1 MDIRSI
7 IDTDDAPP
15 PRKRSAPGSGIQ
27 DYRSRPAGYPN
38 PHEVQTPT
46 YQERRDGRPPQ
57 PSPLQTP
64 GHSDYGANG
73 PSHSAVRSPYQQ
85 TPPSGLNSGQYIPPQ
100 IPSQS
105 PVHGPQ
111 YSQRENNSSSSAPVN
126 RSFGPSTPLSQTP
139 TTSTPG
145 SAHGYS
151 NLGRPSSS
159 HSVPTPNSGQQ
170 PPSYFRDSPQATH
183 TQSRTLSQ
191 SQTGPQYMSQ
201 PSQPSTPLGPPSTFV
216 RSNFSLRRE
225 SPGSYNREQ
234 PLPGGTYAQPQ
245 AASPS
250 PATAGSPQSYGVR
263 HSQSMSHEP
272 INLHER
278 ERSLSVSP
286 KTRLP
291 SLPSLDSEMN
301 SADAGTWNEQ
311 VTPAKRKVEANSPDM
326 ASVREPTMNRKQSK
340 QSRMSSIGVN
350 GLLNAAPTIE
360 PPERVN
366 RHSQSETPLTLN
378 SERKS
383 TSFDYIPRTHTSS
396 ATLHAN
402 LLSVPQ
408 MPSNAKMSPSAKV
421 EASALINSPSKK
433 TKKRAHDHSPANDE
447 TKRSVDLEEIAP
459 PTNQDQI
466 PSQPAKKR
474 PRLGDSPSNPMPVS
488 IENNDASQSTSAPE
502 SIPEPKSTTEKK
514 QKPSRWKEIPIW
526 AHSVPRHNRHPNG
539 NPRRQAPRQAPIA
552 LAPAQSSGQPNS
564 MQGANGHSNQ
574 ANGVHVPVAQPT
586 LANTGPL
593 GPWEPSFL
601 NIIPA
606 EELVRIISD
615 WLFQNVV
622 QRDDVGVGPAGGG
635 TGGGAVLEIE
645 AKIGQLIDKNTN
657 DRLRLPVLNECVV
670 SHSDPNIRIAFKSSM
685 TEIQHK
691 AFNQFLNEAVR
702 QSKIRPTA
710 SPTSKPRIPMD
721 YKHTKETDTFY
732 DLTQAGALALPQ
744 SIASGLNIN
753 PRHANKSKVRITTDQ
768 KTGKVLA
775 KIIKARVADI
785 DIYSPRTLFDW
796 RISVNVEMDYKG
808 ETTDLVEP
816 QTRDGKQAD
825 RNKDRMSYKHLAY
838 QIDLTQV
845 TPAEGTSK
853 TEKEHELE
861 IEVSSE
867 EVRRQ
872 GQLLM
877 HGQVSQY
884 EDLIRGFV
892 DNVRVLARH
901 CQS

>member
-15 PRKRSAPGSGIQ
+15 PRKQSASGPINQ
-27 DYRSRPAGYPN
+27 DYRPRTTGYPN
-38 PHEVQTPT
+38 PREAQTPT

-64 GHSDYGANG
+64 GHSPNWANALQN
-73 PSHSAVRSPYQQ
+73 AVRSPYQQ
-85 TPPSGLNSGQYIPPQ
+85 TPPSGLKIGQYPPPQ

-111 YSQRENNSSSSAPVN
+111 YSQRDNYPSSSAPVN

-159 HSVPTPNSGQQ
+159 HSIPTPNSAQQ
-170 PPSYFRDSPQATH
+170 PPSYFRESPQASH
-183 TQSRTLSQ
+183 TQIRTLSQ
-191 SQTGPQYMSQ
+191 PQTGPQYM
-201 PSQPSTPLGPPSTFV
+201 SQPSTPLGPPSTLP
-216 RSNFSLRRE
+216 RSSFSLHRE
-225 SPGSYNREQ
+225 PSGTYNREQ
-234 PLPGGTYAQPQ
+234 NLPGGTYGQRK

-250 PATAGSPQSYGVR
+250 PVIAGSPKSYGVR
-263 HSQSMSHEP
+263 HSQSMSHES
-272 INLHER
+272 INLRER

-291 SLPSLDSEMN
+291 SLPGMNLFEMPSSE
-301 SADAGTWNEQ
+301 AGTWNGQ
-311 VTPAKRKVEANSPDM
+311 VTPAKRKVETNSPVL
-326 ASVREPTMNRKQSK
+326 ASVREPTMNRTQSTK
-340 QSRMSSIGVN
+340 SRMSTIGVN
-350 GLLNAAPTIE
+350 GLLNAEPTNE
-360 PPERVN
+360 PPENVN
-366 RHSQSETPLTLN
+366 RHSESATPSTLN
-378 SERKS
+378 TESKS
-383 TSFDYIPRTHTSS
+383 TSFDYIPRNHTSS
-396 ATLHAN
+396 VPYHAN
-402 LLSVPQ
+402 LPSVPHLQ
-408 MPSNAKMSPSAKV
+408 SNKKMSPSAKA
-421 EASALINSPSKK
+421 EDPALMDLPSKP
-433 TKKRAHDHSPANDE
+433 TKKRAHDESPADDE
-447 TKRSVDLEEIAP
+447 IKRPIDLEAIP
-459 PTNQDQI
+459 SPKNKTQI
-466 PSQPAKKR
+466 PSQPTKKR
-474 PRLGDSPSNPMPVS
+474 PRLGDSPNNSVPVS
-488 IENNDASQSTSAPE
+488 VENSNAYQSTMAPD
-502 SIPEPKSTTEKK
+502 PKPNSEKK
-514 QKPSRWKEIPIW
+514 QKPSRWKDIPIW
-526 AHSVPRHNRHPNG
+526 AQSVPRHNRPPSG
-539 NPRRQAPRQAPIA
+539 NPRRAAPRQAPNA
-552 LAPAQSSGQPNS
+552 LASVQSNGQPNG
-564 MQGANGHSNQ
+564 MPGANGHSSQ
-574 ANGVHVPVAQPT
+574 ANGVHVPVAQSA

-593 GPWEPSFL
+593 GPWEPTFL
-601 NIIPA
+601 NIIPS
-606 EELVRIISD
+606 EELVRIVSD

-622 QRDDVGVGPAGGG
+622 QRNDVGVGPAGGG

-645 AKIGQLIDKNTN
+645 AKIGQLLDKNTN
-657 DRLRLPVLNECVV
+657 DRLRLPVMNECVV

-691 AFNQFLNEAVR
+691 ALNKFLNEGVR
-702 QSKIRPTA
+702 QSKIPTPA
-710 SPTSKPRIPMD
+710 SSNRKPRIPMD
-721 YKHTKETDTFY
+721 YKHTREIDTFY
-732 DLTQAGALALPQ
+732 ELTQAGALALPQ

-785 DIYSPRTLFDW
+785 DIYSPMTLFDW

-808 ETTDLVEP
+808 EMTDLVEP

-845 TPAEGTSK
+845 TPAEATSK

-872 GQLLM
+872 GQLLT
-877 HGQVSQY
+877 HGQASQY
-884 EDLIRGFV
+884 EELIRGFV